1 MLTWQDS
8 LLRHDDAFARL
19 LGLIPA
25 KFYLPAEDDAADGA
39 FQKKEKT
46 KAQKKQEAE
55 ARKEQSRAAKRA
67 KLDPANTKSA
77 QEVQEERRRAQE
89 AEQDEG
95 ADEEMGE
102 VEDDKEAG
110 ALGDEASDDEGGDD
124 SMSFAGTS
132 IDALGDQD
140 GEEAPAQEPAPAARP
155 APTRK
160 ASIAELRERLHSKI
174 EALHKKRHPHEST
187 GAAPPNSKQALLEE
201 RRRQRGEMRD
211 RRRPERKEARRQA
224 KASGKPAKPAAVTA
238 GAQGSTQQA
247 GLLVADSGAKSRG
260 KDAGNEEVSYGQVSF
275 DSPNVPSTAKKSKYA
290 LPSDPKSALAAL
302 EARKRKQE
310 AKAKRLA
317 EKHGDEHAGDA
328 LDEEERW
335 GKAMAAAGGVRIR
348 DNEQM
353 LKQTLKRREKAKA
366 KSTKAWNDRRKA
378 EQEAQAARQKK
389 RMDNIAARREA
400 KLAKHGKSTGK
411 KPSKAR
417 PGFEGTARP
426 LGAHSRGRGARR

>member
-39 FQKKEKT
+39 FQKTKKT

-174 EALHKKRHPHEST
+174 EALHKKRHPHEPT

-201 RRRQRGEMRD
+201 RRRQRG
-211 RRRPERKEARRQA
+211 A
-224 KASGKPAKPAAVTA
+224 
-238 GAQGSTQQA
+238 
-247 GLLVADSGAKSRG
+247 
-260 KDAGNEEVSYGQVSF
+260 VSY
-275 DSPNVPSTAKKSKYA
+275 TH
-290 LPSDPKSALAAL
+290 L
-302 EARKRKQE
+302 R
-310 AKAKRLA
+310 
-317 EKHGDEHAGDA
+317 
-328 LDEEERW
+328 
-335 GKAMAAAGGVRIR
+335 
-348 DNEQM
+348 
-353 LKQTLKRREKAKA
+353 
-366 KSTKAWNDRRKA
+366 
-378 EQEAQAARQKK
+378 
-389 RMDNIAARREA
+389 
-400 KLAKHGKSTGK
+400 
-411 KPSKAR
+411 
-417 PGFEGTARP
+417 
-426 LGAHSRGRGARR
+426 AHET